1 MTFYD
6 VLVVGGGFGGALGAR
21 HLERRLAGRPERIV
35 MVAQENFM
43 LFSPLLPEAA
53 SGTIEPRHA
62 VIPLREL
69 LGRTTLLVGEV
80 TALDPGGGKATVTT
94 VAGEVVD
101 VEFARALVA
110 PGSVPTIFPIPGLTE
125 HAVGFKTLADAIWL
139 RNRVLRQL
147 DVAQATSDGEE
158 RRRHLTFTFVGGGYA
173 GVEALAELESLAR
186 DAVVRYQ
193 GLGIGDFRWVLVEA
207 RETLLP
213 GLHPKLAVFTERI
226 LRDRGVDL
234 YLGTRLQSCL
244 DKMVVLSD
252 GVTPPYPSETIV
264 WTAGQRPNPDVD
276 DFGLPTDESGRVLVD
291 AGMEVEGLP
300 GVFVIGDAARA
311 PVPEGG
317 FAPMTAQHAVREAK
331 VAAINI
337 SASLGIGKRT
347 TLTYRNRGL
356 AVTLGKWQGTAQVR
370 RLTFTGPLAWWM
382 GRSYHLLMIPGLARK
397 ARVVSDW
404 TISLLFRRDVSQLGQ
419 LGSPTPLEPA
429 DPESG
434 NR

>member
-1 MTFYD
+1 M
-6 VLVVGGGFGGALGAR
+6 
-21 HLERRLAGRPERIV
+21 
-35 MVAQENFM
+35 
-43 LFSPLLPEAA
+43 
-53 SGTIEPRHA
+53 
-62 VIPLREL
+62 
-69 LGRTTLLVGEV
+69 
-80 TALDPGGGKATVTT
+80 
-94 VAGEVVD
+94 
-101 VEFARALVA
+101 
-110 PGSVPTIFPIPGLTE
+110 
-125 HAVGFKTLADAIWL
+125 
-139 RNRVLRQL
+139 
-147 DVAQATSDGEE
+147 
-158 RRRHLTFTFVGGGYA
+158 
-173 GVEALAELESLAR
+173 
-186 DAVVRYQ
+186 
-193 GLGIGDFRWVLVEA
+193 LVEA

-404 TISLLFRRDVSQLGQ
+404 TISLLFRAT
-419 LGSPTPLEPA
+419 SPSWAGTPGWARRPARAGRTPVGEPA
-429 DPESG
+429 SRVWSG
-434 NR
+434 ARAPGGPRWLRRGSRGRVAGANVPRLDDHLDLPALRRRCARWPRPSVSRASRIEVVPNPVARTPVTRLSPIRPGERKSTSTRASTRSCPVAVSRSHP